1 MTSVIGDYDATATCH
16 ITVDPV
22 DASDFGRDWITEQE
36 RAQLRRDVDADDPP
50 SGPPHGSNT
59 VTGEPVAEYIAAAL
73 EGCGQRG
80 LGAMRA
86 IANDDTN
93 GPIHLVRLVI
103 AAEHVAQ
110 QFGGTLVSSS
120 TAAAQKTQM
129 MASAVPGGSN
139 LYGLVAEL
147 NDGASLPQ
155 LTDLVAQMDH
165 EQRHGVL
172 DTLLSYVFAFMFAAS
187 HPDPEG
193 VRLNLADGS

>member
-1 MTSVIGDYDATATCH
+1 MSVIGDYEATATCH

-22 DASDFGRDWITEQE
+22 DARDFGRDRVTEQE
-36 RAQLRRDVDADDPP
+36 RAQLRREIDAGDPP

-80 LGAMRA
+80 IDAMRA
-86 IANDDTN
+86 LANDDTN

-120 TAAAQKTQM
+120 TTAAQKNQLV
-129 MASAVPGGSN
+129 ASAVPGGSN

-147 NDGASLPQ
+147 RNGASLTR

-165 EQRHGVL
+165 EQRCGVL

-193 VRLNLADGS
+193 VRINLAGSS